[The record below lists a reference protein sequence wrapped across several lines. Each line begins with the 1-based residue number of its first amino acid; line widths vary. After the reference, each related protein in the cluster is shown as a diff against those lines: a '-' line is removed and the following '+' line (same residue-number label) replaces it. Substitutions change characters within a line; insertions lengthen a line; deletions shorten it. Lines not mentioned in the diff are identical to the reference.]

1 MNLNGQP
8 AIWQLS
14 APQSRGFGELF
25 LRYGVGLVGPAG
37 PGAWKAEQK
46 DEDYRGAF
54 VRRIANEVQDSDI
67 FVLRTGISRIIA
79 IGIVSGGYRFFPQFD
94 DVNGWD
100 LQHGRRVKWCELP
113 EEYEFRESVFGAN
126 PPRISRVWNK
136 RVVDY
141 VHRFLNSPPKRW
153 QQAKLPTLIAEERN
167 LSDDEIPQELRD
179 LVGQVRDVVPLMW
192 DRTKF
197 PHHPAEDEVVANF
210 AVPLLRALG
219 WHPEHIAIKWRF
231 IDVTLFTRLPR
242 VAENSELII
251 EAKRL
256 GAGVE
261 GALPQAKRYV
271 EKLGVPRGVI
281 VTDGIRY
288 RLYEATKNFAP
299 TAYANLANLKV
310 ASLQLFDRLRRSSII
325 KKQELE
331 RSPIGA
337 LV

>member
-1 MNLNGQP
+1 MNEP
-8 AIWQLS
+8 RTIWQIS
-14 APQSRGFGELF
+14 AGPASRNYEDLF
-25 LRYGVGLVGPAG
+25 FQYGVALIGPAG
-37 PGAWKAEQK
+37 PGVWTL
-46 DEDYRGAF
+46 DRSDTNYGGGY
-54 VRRIANEVQDSDI
+54 VRQIANELKAGDV
-67 FVLRTGISRIIA
+67 VLLRHGTSRISA
-79 IGIVSGGYRFFPQFD
+79 VGLVCGDYQFFPQFD

-100 LQHGRRVKWCELP
+100 LEHGRRVRWNKLP
-113 EEYEFRESVFGAN
+113 EQYNFGRAVFGAN
-126 PPRISRVWNK
+126 PPRISRVRNVEVTNFV
-136 RVVDY
+136 RA
-141 VHRFLNSPPKRW
+141 FLNSPPTNW
-153 QQAKLPTLIAEERN
+153 HAAPLPSLPIAAIA

-192 DRTKF
+192 DRTMF

-231 IDVTLFTRLPR
+231 IDITLFSRLPR
-242 VAENSELII
+242 VPENSELVI

-261 GALPQAKRYV
+261 GALPQARRYV
-271 EKLGVPRGVI
+271 EKLGVPRDVV

-288 RLYEATKNFAP
+288 RLYEAAKNFAP
-299 TAYANLANLKV
+299 AAYANLANLKF
-310 ASLQLFDRLRRSSII
+310 ASLQLFDRMRRSSTI
-325 KKQELE
+325 KKQEQE